1 MINRFRNKGKRFIS
15 LLTGM
20 IILVSSCALCTY
32 ATEREEN
39 KSTDDPIIIV
49 SMGDS
54 YSSGEGIEP
63 FYGQSESIK
72 DKVVNPDW
80 LAHRSTKSWPSLLRV
95 NGLTGTLAEHK
106 DDNWFFVASSGAVT
120 DNIKAKQT
128 KEYSRGKYSGE
139 YLLVPQIDV
148 FKKFKKDTVDYV
160 TLTFGGN
167 DVEFTGILNTAVGY
181 SFSKKGDVIAILQK
195 SVLAH
200 VLCVSFMNINNLTDK
215 LNRIKT
221 DFYADGGTEQDIE
234 KAYSDIAKAAGVNAR
249 IIVAGYPKLIAQ
261 NGAWPFFNKMQA
273 EEINESVSWF
283 NDALSEIVTRCHDQ
297 KGMKIYFVSVE
308 EAFNGHEAYTE
319 NEHINKIIWIKRE
332 QDLKELKKTPK
343 ELIKTLKELDLTSSY
358 SIHPNEDGAKAYASC
373 VQKKIQELEKEEDE
387 PVAQDILEEEIEKH
401 KQDVGEWWQQK
412 IEDQLVQ
419 WLPENCD
426 GS

>member
-1 MINRFRNKGKRFIS
+1 MINRFSNKGKRFIS
-15 LLTGM
+15 LLTCI

-32 ATEREEN
+32 ATEGEEN

-54 YSSGEGIEP
+54 YSSGEGIVP

-95 NGLTGTLAEHK
+95 NGLAGTLAEHK

-120 DNIKAKQT
+120 DNIKMKQN
-128 KEYSRGKYSGE
+128 KEYNRNGYSGE

-167 DVEFTGILNTAVGY
+167 DVGFIDILKTPVKDNLINGFINGGRSTGIVYAMFVPYANL
-181 SFSKKGDVIAILQK
+181 
-195 SVLAH
+195 
-200 VLCVSFMNINNLTDK
+200 NNLTDR

-261 NGAWPFFNKMQA
+261 NGAGLIFNKMQA

-308 EAFNGHEAYTE
+308 EAFNGHEAYTKVAYI
-319 NEHINKIIWIKRE
+319 NEIEWGTRD
-332 QDLKELKKTPK
+332 QDLKEWD
-343 ELIKTLKELDLTSSY
+343 LISSY

-387 PVAQDILEEEIEKH
+387 PVAQDILEEEIERH

>member
-1 MINRFRNKGKRFIS
+1 MINRFSNKGKRFIS
-15 LLTGM
+15 LLTCI

-32 ATEREEN
+32 ATEGEEN

-95 NGLTGTLAEHK
+95 NGLAGTLAEHK

-128 KEYSRGKYSGE
+128 KEYSRGIYSGE
-139 YLLVPQIDV
+139 YSLVPQIDV

-167 DVEFTGILNTAVGY
+167 DVGFTDILKTPVTDNLHNVFRRGARVQALGIVYAM
-181 SFSKKGDVIAILQK
+181 
-195 SVLAH
+195 SVPYTNL
-200 VLCVSFMNINNLTDK
+200 NNLTDR
-215 LNRIKT
+215 LNRTKT

-234 KAYSDIAKAAGVNAR
+234 KAYSDIAKAAGVKAR

-261 NGAWPFFNKMQA
+261 NGAGIIFNKMQA

-283 NDALSEIVTRCHDQ
+283 NDALSAIVTRCHDQ

-308 EAFNGHEAYTE
+308 EEFNGHEAYTKVAYI
-319 NEHINKIIWIKRE
+319 NEIEWGTRE
-332 QDLKELKKTPK
+332 QDLKEWD
-343 ELIKTLKELDLTSSY
+343 ITSSY

-373 VQKKIQELEKEEDE
+373 VQKKIQELEKEVDE
-387 PVAQDILEEEIEKH
+387 PVAQDKLEEEIEKQ
-401 KQDVGEWWQQK
+401 KLDAGEWLLQEIADW
-412 IEDQLVQ
+412 LNQ
-419 WLPENCD
+419 WLLKNCD

>member
-1 MINRFRNKGKRFIS
+1 MINRFSNKGKRFIS
-15 LLTGM
+15 LLTCI

-32 ATEREEN
+32 ATEGEEN

-95 NGLTGTLAEHK
+95 NGLAGTLAEHK

-128 KEYSRGKYSGE
+128 KEYSRGIYSGE
-139 YLLVPQIDV
+139 YSLVPQIDV

-167 DVEFTGILNTAVGY
+167 DVGFIDILNTPVTDNLKTIPIKRATEMV
-181 SFSKKGDVIAILQK
+181 
-195 SVLAH
+195 
-200 VLCVSFMNINNLTDK
+200 CVMLVPYVNLNNLTDK
-215 LNRIKT
+215 LNRTKK

-234 KAYSDIAKAAGVNAR
+234 KAYSDIVKAAGVNAR

-261 NGAWPFFNKMQA
+261 NGTRIFFNKMQA

-319 NEHINKIIWIKRE
+319 NEYINKIIWRKRE
-332 QDLKELKKTPK
+332 QDLKEWDPMKP
-343 ELIKTLKELDLTSSY
+343 LDLTSSY

-373 VQKKIQELEKEEDE
+373 VQKKIQELEEEVDE
-387 PVAQDILEEEIEKH
+387 PVAQDILEEEIEKQ
-401 KQDVGEWWQQK
+401 KLDAGEWLLQEIADW
-412 IEDQLVQ
+412 LNQ
-419 WLPENCD
+419 WLQKNCD